1 LNKTCPLFCLF
12 RLFLYIFDTLI
23 IKILLKM
30 KKHILITL
38 LLITSLVF
46 TSVSQVNYQ
55 WVKAVNSGAPGENT
69 GKAITKDKQGN
80 VYVTGVISNG
90 NDSVDFNTYGNT
102 PVKISNPKGKSCF
115 FAKYTPDGNC
125 TWAKAFGLYSLDPV
139 FPTATGTGIVVDNNN
154 EIYIVGTFKDSI
166 DVDISANEYK
176 LKSKGLYD
184 CFLVKY
190 SSNLSLIWAKQIG
203 GLSFDAGTAIAIDT
217 TSSEIYL
224 TGYFSNYTAKIYGS
238 TGIEDTLA
246 NAGQGDIFMAKYG
259 TAGNLIWKKAIGAE
273 GNDIAT
279 SIDYSTGSDY
289 IALTGSF
296 QDTVDFNLGQSTP
309 QIDTAVGASDAFVAK
324 FMPDG
329 TCGWEK
335 SFGHGVAGNTVLG
348 TAVKIDENYGKIYL
362 AGHFL
367 GAIELNPA
375 DLTNIESAVGQRD
388 VFFSKYNLN
397 DGAFDWGYTF
407 GSVLGTN
414 DTATAT
420 GIAIDSDGDN
430 IYLTG
435 GFSGEVNFDP
445 NGNSSLTSAGVV
457 DAFIAKYNESGNY
470 VTATAIGGES
480 SDAIGGIV
488 FSNPENIYTIGSF
501 KDTVDFNPGVGI
513 AKRGNSHGL
522 SGNALFIAK
531 YAQGTGTI
539 TGTITYG
546 SSNTLL
552 VSPGNKVQLYTQVPN
567 DGNATMQL
575 VDEVIIDANAG
586 TYTFSDVC
594 AGTYYILAVASMD
607 DYETVVAT
615 YYGDTTYWQFATAI
629 TVLSDSSYTKNINM
643 VQSAILNGSATLSG
657 YVLEGGG
664 FDRVQGDPIPNR
676 DIVLE
681 EDPGNSIVTHVET
694 DTNGYYEF
702 VNVPAGCYK
711 IYVNIPGLPMDSTHH
726 ECPTITDSIVKL
738 NFVADSTSIGII
750 PSTTGIKQHSKA
762 QQTQLSVYPNP
773 YNGFL
778 FAQLELQK
786 ESTVKLELY
795 NIVGKKV
802 LDWGSQTVK
811 AGKTKIQINTKD
823 NNIGSGIYFLKI
835 VVNNK
840 EVLNEKIIQID

>member
-1 LNKTCPLFCLF
+1 
-12 RLFLYIFDTLI
+12 
-23 IKILLKM
+23 M

-55 WVKAVNSGAPGENT
+55 WVKSIGGTSGETSFDITTDNAGYVYIT
-69 GKAITKDKQGN
+69 GKLA
-80 VYVTGVISNG
+80 SL
-90 NDSVDFNTYGNT
+90 DSVDFNPNGTT
-102 PVKISNPKGKSCF
+102 PVKLKVGLAACF
-115 FAKYTPDGNC
+115 IAKYDSVGNC
-125 TWAKAFGLYSLDPV
+125 IWAKNLQQGIPFGVSIGSAIATDNQSNVYVAGGFGGSVDFDPSSNTTSENSASNESDAFISKYNINGGFEWVKTIKGSHTELITAIVVDELSSGVYISGGFNSDTIVFSNTTDTIFNKGQKDAFLAGYDLNGTLLWKNSVGSSLDDIITDIDADDYYLV
-139 FPTATGTGIVVDNNN
+139 ATGAYEDTLIFNETGTPPDTLLPSAGPSTFYGKYILDGSYGWMDKIGGNLGVAVGTGVAIENSNIHLTGVFFGIVDVDQYNTTLTSIGTDKNVFINKYDIGGNLAWAKPISPANSNAGNSATSTGIVVDEQDNV
-154 EIYIVGTFKDSI
+154 YV
-166 DVDISANEYK
+166 A
-176 LKSKGLYD
+176 
-184 CFLVKY
+184 
-190 SSNLSLIWAKQIG
+190 
-203 GLSFDAGTAIAIDT
+203 
-217 TSSEIYL
+217 
-224 TGYFSNYTAKIYGS
+224 GYFSGS
-238 TGIEDTLA
+238 
-246 NAGQGDIFMAKYG
+246 
-259 TAGNLIWKKAIGAE
+259 
-273 GNDIAT
+273 
-279 SIDYSTGSDY
+279 
-289 IALTGSF
+289 
-296 QDTVDFNLGQSTP
+296 VDFDPSSNDLLNTSNG
-309 QIDTAVGASDAFVAK
+309 VVSDF
-324 FMPDG
+324 
-329 TCGWEK
+329 
-335 SFGHGVAGNTVLG
+335 
-348 TAVKIDENYGKIYL
+348 Y
-362 AGHFL
+362 
-367 GAIELNPA
+367 
-375 DLTNIESAVGQRD
+375 
-388 VFFSKYNLN
+388 FSKYT
-397 DGAFDWGYTF
+397 DAGEVVWAKTF
-407 GSVLGTN
+407 GSDLV
-414 DTATAT
+414 DTMVS
-420 GIAIDSDGDN
+420 IAIDSKNN
-430 IYLTG
+430 IYL
-435 GFSGEVNFDP
+435 SGE
-445 NGNSSLTSAGVV
+445 
-457 DAFIAKYNESGNY
+457 Y
-470 VTATAIGGES
+470 
-480 SDAIGGIV
+480 
-488 FSNPENIYTIGSF
+488 
-501 KDTVDFNPGVGI
+501 KDTVDFDPGSDVANRNSLG
-513 AKRGNSHGL
+513 GNED
-522 SGNALFIAK
+522 LFIAK

-552 VSPGNKVQLYTQVPN
+552 ASPGNKVQLYTQVPN

-657 YVLEGGG
+657 YVLEGSG

-802 LDWGSQTVK
+802 LDLGSQTVK

>member
-1 LNKTCPLFCLF
+1 
-12 RLFLYIFDTLI
+12 
-23 IKILLKM
+23 M

-55 WVKAVNSGAPGENT
+55 WVKSIGGTSGETSFDITTDNQGFVYIT
-69 GKAITKDKQGN
+69 GKVATIGA
-80 VYVTGVISNG
+80 
-90 NDSVDFNTYGNT
+90 VDFNPNGTT
-102 PVKISNPKGKSCF
+102 PVILNNVFASCF
-115 FAKYTPDGNC
+115 IAKYDSVGNC
-125 TWAKAFGLYSLDPV
+125 IWVKNIQQLNTYSLSIGMAITTDNERSVYVAGVFGGNVDFDPSSGTASVNSVLNGADVFIVKYDSIGNFKWVKTVGGSGEEFITDVVVDEISSGVYISGIFDSDTVVFSNTSDTLFNKGQKDAFLAGYDLNGTFLWKNQVGGSLDDVITGIDADDYYLVVTGAYEDTLIFNETGTPPDTLLPSAGPSTFYGKYMLDGSYGWMDRIGGASGGAVSTGIAIENSNIHLTGVFFGTVSVDANNTTLTSIGTEKDVFVNKYDIGGNLAWAKPISPANSNTGNS
-139 FPTATGTGIVVDNNN
+139 ATSAGIVVDEQDNV
-154 EIYIVGTFKDSI
+154 YV
-166 DVDISANEYK
+166 A
-176 LKSKGLYD
+176 
-184 CFLVKY
+184 
-190 SSNLSLIWAKQIG
+190 
-203 GLSFDAGTAIAIDT
+203 
-217 TSSEIYL
+217 
-224 TGYFSNYTAKIYGS
+224 GYFSG
-238 TGIEDTLA
+238 
-246 NAGQGDIFMAKYG
+246 
-259 TAGNLIWKKAIGAE
+259 
-273 GNDIAT
+273 
-279 SIDYSTGSDY
+279 
-289 IALTGSF
+289 
-296 QDTVDFNLGQSTP
+296 TVDFDPSSNDLLNTSNG
-309 QIDTAVGASDAFVAK
+309 VASDF
-324 FMPDG
+324 
-329 TCGWEK
+329 
-335 SFGHGVAGNTVLG
+335 
-348 TAVKIDENYGKIYL
+348 Y
-362 AGHFL
+362 
-367 GAIELNPA
+367 
-375 DLTNIESAVGQRD
+375 
-388 VFFSKYNLN
+388 FSKFT
-397 DGAFDWGYTF
+397 DAGEVVWAKTF
-407 GSVLGTN
+407 GSDLV
-414 DTATAT
+414 DTMVS
-420 GIAIDSDGDN
+420 IAIDSKNN

-435 GFSGEVNFDP
+435 E
-445 NGNSSLTSAGVV
+445 
-457 DAFIAKYNESGNY
+457 Y
-470 VTATAIGGES
+470 
-480 SDAIGGIV
+480 
-488 FSNPENIYTIGSF
+488 
-501 KDTVDFNPGVGI
+501 KDTVDFDPGSDV
-513 AKRGNSHGL
+513 ANRNSLG
-522 SGNALFIAK
+522 GYEDLFIAK

-552 VSPGNKVQLYTQVPN
+552 ASPGNKVQLYTQVPN

-575 VDEVIIDANAG
+575 VDEVDIDETAG
-586 TYTFSDVC
+586 TYTFSNVC
-594 AGTYYILAVASMD
+594 SGTYYILAVASMD

-664 FDRVQGDPIPNR
+664 FDRGPGDPIPGR

-786 ESTVKLELY
+786 ESTIKLELY

-802 LDWGSQTVK
+802 LDLGSQTVK

-823 NNIGSGIYFLKI
+823 NNVGSGIYFLKI

-840 EVLNEKIIQID
+840 EVFNEKIIQID